1 MPDGAYDRRSHL
13 CAWGGVPAEQE
24 TDVTDGAT
32 EHSTGDVLPS
42 GAAGALPDGFDFDQ
56 LYRDHVD
63 DARRLATILVG
74 AEQAEELVA
83 ESFARVL
90 AQLRAGRGPRDN
102 FRAYLHVTI
111 RNGFRDGLRAPR
123 EAPVSDQPWLFDDA
137 QPPTEEL
144 VEDLEADTAAHA
156 FATLPESWQ
165 KVLWHVEVE
174 GRKPGE
180 VADLLGMRAGA
191 VSSLA
196 HRAREGL
203 RRAYLDQHVVAGA
216 AASDCAWTRARLS
229 QYVRSDLSTR
239 AEEKVAA
246 HIGGCE
252 ACLAAYLQVDRVNR
266 KLAAWIFPVVLLG
279 ALPASGKGLAWLV
292 GVTGLAGAGAS
303 GSGGAGGSGSSSTT
317 TIAVAA
323 AAAVAVAAAGVTM
336 VVSGSDTDPASAG
349 ADPSTPPA
357 VAGVQEADDPPADPA
372 PHRDPVEL
380 VADDPSP
387 VEATPS
393 EAPTEPPA
401 TSRPNRRPG
410 AAPIVVRA
418 VAPTARPVAGCG
430 TTGSLTLPTTRGVVY
445 DLTAGDGR
453 SGAWTVEASAR
464 PGYVLRS
471 GSRRTFS
478 GDLGEAASC
487 VQLVSV
493 SSTQDAHPVW
503 GHWDV
508 ASAVTVT
515 DPAPHAL
522 SLTFDFDQD
531 AVLVQ
536 KDAASEG
543 WTCRTQG
550 GLPIGLQLGIGLG
563 DELTGPVV
571 CAFDY
576 TGAAPPPLTLHA
588 AAMDGLQRT
597 EPTGTVTLRSDGAA
611 VGDRAF

>member
-1 MPDGAYDRRSHL
+1 MTADGA
-13 CAWGGVPAEQE
+13 A
-24 TDVTDGAT
+24 

-42 GAAGALPDGFDFDQ
+42 GVPSGAPGPLPGGVDFDQ

-74 AEQAEELVA
+74 TEQAEELVA

-111 RNGFRDGLRAPR
+111 RNGFRDSLRGPR

-137 QPPTEEL
+137 QPPTDEL

-203 RRAYLDQHVVAGA
+203 RRAYLDQHVVAET

-229 QYVRSDLSTR
+229 QYVRSDLSAR

-246 HIGGCE
+246 HIGACE
-252 ACLAAYLQVDRVNR
+252 ECLAAYLQVDRVNR

-292 GVTGLAGAGAS
+292 GITGLAGAS
-303 GSGGAGGSGSSSTT
+303 GSGGAGGGGSSSSSTT

-323 AAAVAVAAAGVTM
+323 AAAVAAVAAGVTM
-336 VVSGSDTDPASAG
+336 VVAGGDDTAPASAG

-357 VAGVQEADDPPADPA
+357 VAGVGEAEDPPADPA
-372 PHRDPVEL
+372 PRRDRVVPA
-380 VADDPSP
+380 ADDPAP
-387 VEATPS
+387 VEAAVPS
-393 EAPTEPPA
+393 EAPTEPA
-401 TSRPNRRPG
+401 TTPRPRRRPA
-410 AAPIVVRA
+410 AAPVVVEA
-418 VAPTARPVAGCG
+418 VAPTARPVGSCD
-430 TTGSLTLPTTRGVVY
+430 TTGSLTLPTTRGVRYERTV
-445 DLTAGDGR
+445 GDGL
-453 SGAWTVEASAR
+453 SGAWRVEATAR

-471 GSRRTFS
+471 GSRRTFA
-478 GDLGEAASC
+478 GDLGEATSC
-487 VQLVSV
+487 VALASV
-493 SSTQDAHPVW
+493 ASTEDAHPVW

-508 ASAVTVT
+508 ASAVTV
-515 DPAPHAL
+515 DDSDPHAL
-522 SLTFDFDQD
+522 TLTFDFDQD

-536 KDAASEG
+536 KDAASVG
-543 WTCRTQG
+543 WTCLTSG

-563 DELTGPVV
+563 DALTGPVV

-576 TGAAPPPLTLHA
+576 TGVAPPPLTLHA

-597 EPTGTVTLRSDGAA
+597 APTGTVTLHADGES
-611 VGDRAF
+611 VDGRPF